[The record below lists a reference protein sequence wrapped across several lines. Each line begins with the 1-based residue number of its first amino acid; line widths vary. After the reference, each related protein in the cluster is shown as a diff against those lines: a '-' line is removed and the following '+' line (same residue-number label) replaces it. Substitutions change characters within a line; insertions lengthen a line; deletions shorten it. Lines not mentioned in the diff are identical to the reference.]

1 MPMDVLQ
8 LTRQFMRDPVR
19 ILVKNDELTLD
30 GIQQYY
36 IAVGEEKYK
45 FATLVDLYENIAIQ
59 QAMIFV
65 STRRKAV
72 WLQDQMRQRDFTT
85 GCIHGA
91 MTTAERSQI
100 MKEFRSASTRV
111 LIATDLLARGIDVQ
125 SVSLVIN
132 YDLPRDKENYIH
144 RIGRSGRYGRKGV
157 AVNFCADSDEEM
169 LLCLEKVYSTK
180 IEELPAELE
189 GVISN

>member
-1 MPMDVLQ
+1 MGTISNHEGVPQ
-8 LTRQFMRDPVR
+8 
-19 ILVKNDELTLD
+19 
-30 GIQQYY
+30 
-36 IAVGEEKYK
+36 
-45 FATLVDLYENIAIQ
+45 
-59 QAMIFV
+59 
-65 STRRKAV
+65 ST
-72 WLQDQMRQRDFTT
+72 
-85 GCIHGA
+85 
-91 MTTAERSQI
+91 
-100 MKEFRSASTRV
+100 TRV
-111 LIATDLLARGIDVQ
+111 LISTDLLARGIDVQ

-169 LLCLEKVYSTK
+169 LLCLEKFYSTK

>member
-1 MPMDVLQ
+1 VDVEEGVL
-8 LTRQFMRDPVR
+8 LVHHSVFELVR
-19 ILVKNDELTLD
+19 RGLRAEGCGPGSSPKIPFLV
-30 GIQQYY
+30 
-36 IAVGEEKYK
+36 
-45 FATLVDLYENIAIQ
+45 
-59 QAMIFV
+59 
-65 STRRKAV
+65 SSRRKAV
-72 WLQDQMRQRDFTT
+72 WLQDQMRQNDFGV

-91 MTTAERSQI
+91 MTTPERAQI
-100 MKEFRSASTRV
+100 MKEFRSASVRV

-169 LLCLEKVYSTK
+169 LRCLEKFYSTK
-180 IEELPAELE
+180 IKELPAELE